1 MITGLY
7 CFTYD
12 VDGHCQHILI
22 AADNLKAAE
31 QHAEEAKPDDWQL
44 VEGFEIPLQ
53 DLPNGVALPWF

>member
-12 VDGHCQHILI
+12 VEGHCQHILI
-22 AADNLKAAE
+22 AADSLESADE
-31 QHAEEAKPDDWQL
+31 HAKQAQPDNWEL